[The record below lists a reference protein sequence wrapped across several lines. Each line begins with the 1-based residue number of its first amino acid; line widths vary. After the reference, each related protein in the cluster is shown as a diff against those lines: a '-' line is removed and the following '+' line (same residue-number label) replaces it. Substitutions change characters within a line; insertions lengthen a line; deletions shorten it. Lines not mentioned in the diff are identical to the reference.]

1 MPLDSTQ
8 RSSVRRFYSLL
19 LYLLLPWALLR
30 LWWRGRDSHSGLRHL
45 GERFGYLRSNGG
57 VDVIWLHAVSVG
69 EVYATAPLVQALQQ
83 RWPHRRLWMT
93 TSTPTGRAT
102 IQRLFGSRVSCS
114 YLPYD
119 LPGSVGRFLS
129 RVSPSLAIVLE
140 TELWPNLFAALQRRN
155 IPLAIVNARL
165 SADSLRG
172 YARFPGLVGQTLQC
186 VTHIAAQTPRDA
198 DRFSRLGASSQ
209 QLSVIGNLKFDALL
223 PEDFTARR
231 AALRQRF
238 GSTRPL
244 WIAASTHPGE
254 EQKVL
259 EAHRRILANLP
270 EAVLLLAPRH
280 PERCPA
286 LQRLCE
292 SERLPARCY
301 SSMQA
306 LQPDDSVILVDVLGE
321 LRYLYAIAT
330 AAFIGGSLAGGGG
343 HNPIEAVLA
352 GAPVISGPQRN
363 NFAEVYRLLE
373 EQGAVTDVEHSDG
386 LADAVFGLLA
396 DTAQRQHAVAAGR
409 HVIEQQRGAVERTL
423 ALLEA
428 ELLSSRA

>member
-1 MPLDSTQ
+1 LPLDSTQ
-8 RSSVRRFYSLL
+8 RSRVRRFYSLL

-30 LWWRGRDSHSGLRHL
+30 LWWRGRGNRADLRHP
-45 GERFGYLRSNGG
+45 GERFGYLQSSGG
-57 VDVIWLHAVSVG
+57 GDVIWLHAVSVG

-83 RWPHRRLWMT
+83 RWPNRRLWMT

-102 IQRLFGSRVSCS
+102 IQRLFGNTVSCS

-119 LPGSVGRFLS
+119 LPGSVERFLS
-129 RVSPSLAIVLE
+129 RVSPVLAIVLE
-140 TELWPNLFAALQRRN
+140 TELWPNLFFALRRRE

-165 SADSLRG
+165 SAASLRG
-172 YARFPGLVGQTLQC
+172 YARFPGLVGPTLQC
-186 VTHIAAQTPRDA
+186 VTHIAAQTQSDA
-198 DRFSRLGASSQ
+198 EGFARLGADQQ
-209 QLSVIGNLKFDALL
+209 QLAVVGNFKFDATL

-231 AALRQRF
+231 VALRERF
-238 GSTRPL
+238 GSTRPI

-259 EAHRRILANLP
+259 AAHRRVLADLP
-270 EAVLLLAPRH
+270 DALLLLAPRH
-280 PERCPA
+280 PERCAA

-301 SSMQA
+301 SRMQT
-306 LQPDDSVILVDVLGE
+306 LQADDSVILVDVLGE
-321 LRYLYAIAT
+321 LRYLYAIAS

-386 LADAVFGLLA
+386 LADAVLGLLA
-396 DTAQRQHAVAAGR
+396 DTAQRQYAVAAGQR
-409 HVIEQQRGAVERTL
+409 VIEQQRGAVERTL
-423 ALLEA
+423 ALLA
-428 ELLSSRA
+428 AQLSD